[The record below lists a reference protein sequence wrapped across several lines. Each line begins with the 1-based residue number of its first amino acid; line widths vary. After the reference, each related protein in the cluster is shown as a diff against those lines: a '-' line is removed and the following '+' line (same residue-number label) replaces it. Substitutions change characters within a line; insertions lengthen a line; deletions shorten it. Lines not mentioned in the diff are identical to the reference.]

1 MLTVRDSGDGTTD
14 RGCVRPLALSWETL
28 FPPYVHAV
36 KRSEHPNHGRGRA
49 EPHGEVVGEASTVAE
64 ALTRLDSAKPDV
76 AVVDLFLPDGDGS
89 GV

>member
-1 MLTVRDSGDGTTD
+1 MIQETGPQTGAVWDHWLCHGKT
-14 RGCVRPLALSWETL
+14 LSL
-28 FPPYVHAV
+28 PYVHAV

-49 EPHGEVVGEASTVAE
+49 EPHGELVGEASTVAE